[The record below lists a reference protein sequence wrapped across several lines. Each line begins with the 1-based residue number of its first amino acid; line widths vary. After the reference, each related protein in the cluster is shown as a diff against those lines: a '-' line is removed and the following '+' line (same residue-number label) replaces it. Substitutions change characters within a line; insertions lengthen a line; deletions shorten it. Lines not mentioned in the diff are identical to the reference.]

1 MKEGE
6 GRGAGPGLRKVRIWD
21 RPTRI
26 FHWVLVALV
35 VVCYVSGDNGRYDV
49 HVPAGQALLILVL
62 ARVLWGFVGSEPSR
76 FRAFVRPPRE
86 IASYLRTLAKR
97 APGGRPGHNPLGG
110 LSVVAMLLV
119 LLLQAG
125 LGLFA
130 VDVDGLHEGPLSF
143 AVSYDAARAAA
154 ELHEDVVDVLL
165 VLVGLHLAAIL
176 FHRLYKRERLV
187 KPMVTGW
194 ASLPAAG
201 TGVGDGADDQPA
213 PRLVSDWRALLVL
226 AAAAAV
232 VLGGFALAQRF
243 L

>member
-6 GRGAGPGLRKVRIWD
+6 GRGAGTDRVRIWD
-21 RPTRI
+21 RPTRT
-26 FHWVLVALV
+26 FHWVLVVLV
-35 VVCYVSGDNGRYDV
+35 VVCYVSGDNGRFDV
-49 HVPAGQALLILVL
+49 HVPAGQALLVLVL

-76 FRAFVRPPRE
+76 FRAFVRPLRE
-86 IASYLRTLAKR
+86 VVSYLPTLAKR
-97 APGGRPGHNPLGG
+97 APGRHPGHNPLGG

-125 LGLFA
+125 LGVFA

-143 AVSYDAARAAA
+143 AVSYDAARTAAD
-154 ELHEDVVDVLL
+154 LHEDLVDVLL

-176 FHRLYKRERLV
+176 FYRLYKREKLV

-194 ASLPAAG
+194 ASFPA
-201 TGVGDGADDQPA
+201 GDRPA

-226 AAAAAV
+226 AAAAAL
-232 VLGGFALAQRF
+232 VLGSFELAQRF

>member
-6 GRGAGPGLRKVRIWD
+6 GRGGGPGPGSGRVRIWD

-26 FHWVLVALV
+26 FHWVLVVLV
-35 VVCYVSGDNGRYDV
+35 VVCYVSGDNGRFDV
-49 HVPAGQALLILVL
+49 HVPAGQALLVLVL

-86 IASYLRTLAKR
+86 VASYLRTLAKR
-97 APGGRPGHNPLGG
+97 APGRHLGHNPLGG

-125 LGLFA
+125 LGVFA

-143 AVSYDAARAAA
+143 TVSYDAARTAA

-176 FHRLYKRERLV
+176 FHRLYKREKLV

-194 ASLPAAG
+194 ASLPGAG
-201 TGVGDGADDQPA
+201 DQPA
-213 PRLVSDWRALLVL
+213 PRLVSDRRALLALAV
-226 AAAAAV
+226 AAAL
-232 VLGGFALAQRF
+232 VLGGFELAHRF